1 MGRDKKLHFIV
12 GALISLVGGLLISP
26 VIGLV
31 LSIIAG
37 IYKDV
42 VNDLILK
49 RGQFEWL
56 DILYTALGGILIYL
70 FLI

>member
-1 MGRDKKLHFIV
+1 MGEDKKLHFIV
-12 GALISLVGGLLISP
+12 GALISLVGGFLISP
-26 VIGLV
+26 QVGLI

-37 IYKDV
+37 LYKDV
-42 VNDLILK
+42 VNDLIFK

-56 DILYTALGGILIYL
+56 DILYTALGGILVYL